1 MNHPERPAVPASDI
15 AAARLLLQKMGIDP
29 ADLLQEPAE
38 SPQVPTFADYIP
50 RVSQAVSDGT
60 RRVYRTYWNRVVEAW
75 GPRPIT
81 SVSPLEISQLAEDIK
96 ANVVARRNARGG
108 RCAAEHLIGALRC
121 MYSHAVADRLLSEA
135 ENPAARVPKPRRLPT
150 ARTALPDG
158 RLAEISAIAAST
170 GNDPALDALIIRL
183 HAETACRR
191 GGALALAPEDLDP
204 EQCLIRLHEKGGTER
219 WQPVSPTLM
228 THLLAHAEGR
238 GGLESRERV
247 LRYATGKPIT
257 SRRYDYLWDRLGEH
271 LPWVKT
277 QQVSTH
283 WIRHTILTWVERRFG
298 FAVAQAYAGHQNA
311 SQGTRAMGAT
321 GTYVRADLPEVATA
335 LSVLTGEPHPLV
347 PEGPRNE
354 INHPLAD
361 PSLSKSQTVRPKP
374 NPPFRAARRAPR
386 HGKRPRAGQALSER
400 APIGSVSTTSRTGG
414 LYAAHRTTGSGSRN
428 RRVASS
434 SHA

>member
-150 ARTALPDG
+150 ARMALPDG
-158 RLAEISAIAAST
+158 RLAEISAVAAST
-170 GNDPALDALIIRL
+170 GNDPALDSLIIRL

-228 THLLAHAEGR
+228 THLLAHAESR
-238 GGLESRERV
+238 GGLESGERL

-311 SQGTRAMGAT
+311 SQGARAMGAT
-321 GTYVRADLPEVATA
+321 GTYVRAGLPEVATA
-335 LSVLTGEPHPLV
+335 LSVLTGEPHPLA
-347 PEGPRNE
+347 PEGSRTD
-354 INHPLAD
+354 INHSLGELGD
-361 PSLSKSQTVRPKP
+361 P
-374 NPPFRAARRAPR
+374 
-386 HGKRPRAGQALSER
+386 
-400 APIGSVSTTSRTGG
+400 
-414 LYAAHRTTGSGSRN
+414 
-428 RRVASS
+428 
-434 SHA
+434 

>member
-1 MNHPERPAVPASDI
+1 MNHAERPAVPASDI

-121 MYSHAVADRLLSEA
+121 MYNHAVADRLLSEA

-150 ARTALPDG
+150 ARMALPDG
-158 RLAEISAIAAST
+158 RLAEISAVAAST

-204 EQCLIRLHEKGGTER
+204 EQCLILLHEKGGTVR

-228 THLLAHAEGR
+228 THLLAHAESR
-238 GGLESRERV
+238 GGLDSGERL
-247 LRYATGKPIT
+247 LRYATGKPIN
-257 SRRYDYLWDRLGEH
+257 SRRYDYLWHRLGEH

-277 QQVSTH
+277 QQVTTH

-311 SQGTRAMGAT
+311 SQGARAMGAT
-321 GTYVRADLPEVATA
+321 GTYVRAGLPEVATA
-335 LSVLTGEPHPLV
+335 LSVLTGEPHPLA
-347 PEGPRNE
+347 PEGPRTD
-354 INHPLAD
+354 INHSLELGD
-361 PSLSKSQTVRPKP
+361 P
-374 NPPFRAARRAPR
+374 
-386 HGKRPRAGQALSER
+386 
-400 APIGSVSTTSRTGG
+400 
-414 LYAAHRTTGSGSRN
+414 
-428 RRVASS
+428 
-434 SHA
+434 